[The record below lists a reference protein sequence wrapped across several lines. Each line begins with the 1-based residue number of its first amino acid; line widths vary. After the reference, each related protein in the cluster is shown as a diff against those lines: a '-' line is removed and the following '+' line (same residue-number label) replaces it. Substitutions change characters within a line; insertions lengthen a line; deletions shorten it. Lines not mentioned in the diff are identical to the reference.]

1 MKVILNQD
9 IKGVGKKGNIINV
22 NDGYARNFLFPKNL
36 AIEANNTNLLNL
48 KAKNERQKYKKE
60 TEKAEAEEIAKRL
73 KEITLTLKVKSGENG
88 KIFGGVTTKEI
99 SENLSKQY
107 NIKIDKKKI
116 NLEETIKTLGTF
128 LVEIKLYGDVI
139 AKLAVHVE
147 SM

>member
-48 KAKNERQKYKKE
+48 KAKNESQKYKKE

-73 KEITLTLKVKSGENG
+73 KEKGIELAEIMDITEL
-88 KIFGGVTTKEI
+88 TKEEI
-99 SENLSKQY
+99 E
-107 NIKIDKKKI
+107 KI
-116 NLEETIKTLGTF
+116 
-128 LVEIKLYGDVI
+128 
-139 AKLAVHVE
+139 
-147 SM
+147 